1 MYLSWDSSAVVL
13 NSDAVVDVESDFD
26 VCALS
31 SEGFVHR
38 IIDDLKDEMVE
49 PPLCGIANVHSR
61 PLAYCFESF
70 KDFNLARSVILLEHA
85 LLKNR
90 FIKLL
95 FSFCDLLSE
104 PIIYNLLSKQDFMN
118 NINLKRFFKTK
129 KSS

>member
-13 NSDAVVDVESDFD
+13 NGDAVVDVESDFD
-26 VCALS
+26 VCAIS
-31 SEGFVHR
+31 SEGFVYR

-49 PPLCGIANVHSR
+49 PSLCGIAYVHSR
-61 PLAYCFESF
+61 SFAYCFESF
-70 KDFNLARSVILLEHA
+70 KDSNLARSVILLEHA

-95 FSFCDLLSE
+95 FSFCDLLIE
-104 PIIYNLLSKQDFMN
+104 IIIYDLLSKQDFMN
-118 NINLKRFFKTK
+118 NTNLKRFFKTK